1 MTLLESPPEPA
12 STRSG
17 VEPDEPAPVVSE
29 QTAANRTRLLKVL
42 HRNSFTYDQPV
53 ERSVH
58 RIHLKPFSDGKQRL
72 LSHELVVRP
81 VAPVIAYEDV
91 FGNSTIRTEI
101 SGPYQQLDITA
112 ESVVELVDDDPFA
125 FANLPIRP
133 SFPVSWMPWEL
144 TMLSPYLTS
153 AELPEA
159 QLRELF
165 DYAMSFAEANQRDL
179 METLFA
185 INLSLFREYKYVPGS
200 TKLETTAYDVLTTKQ
215 GVCQDFAN
223 LFICLARLL
232 GIPAR
237 YVCGYVY
244 CPQLNSLQS
253 VASHAW
259 VELYIPN
266 VGWKGFDPTNGILP
280 NLDHIR
286 VAVGR
291 YYRDT
296 APLTGTRFSIARET
310 MSVQV
315 HVSELERASNGVNGK
330 GKPGRSGSDNLQ
342 D

>member
-1 MTLLESPPEPA
+1 MPATNSVPAPATAPVANTSTSPPRPVAKSPEP
-12 STRSG
+12 
-17 VEPDEPAPVVSE
+17 VFSE
-29 QTAANRTRLLKVL
+29 QVSSQKTRRLKVL
-42 HRNSFTYDQPV
+42 HRNLFQYDRSV

-58 RIHLKPFSDGKQRL
+58 RMHLKPFSDAKQRV
-72 LSHELVVRP
+72 LSHQLTCQP
-81 VAPVIAYEDV
+81 TAPVIAYEDV

-101 SGPYQQLDITA
+101 LGPYQELTITA

-133 SFPVSWMPWEL
+133 AFPVSWMPWEL

-153 AELPEA
+153 AELPET
-159 QLRELF
+159 QLRELY
-165 DYAMSFAEANQRDL
+165 DYAMAFVERNSRDL

-185 INLSLFREYKYVPGS
+185 INLTLFREYKYVPGS
-200 TKLETTAYDVLTTKQ
+200 TALQTTAYDVFTARQ

-244 CPQLNSLQS
+244 CPQLDSLQS
-253 VASHAW
+253 AASHAW

-291 YYRDT
+291 HYLDT
-296 APLTGTRFSIARET
+296 APLAGTLYSPAAET
-310 MSVQV
+310 MSVHV
-315 HVSELERASNGVNGK
+315 HVSEESN
-330 GKPGRSGSDNLQ
+330 
-342 D
+342 